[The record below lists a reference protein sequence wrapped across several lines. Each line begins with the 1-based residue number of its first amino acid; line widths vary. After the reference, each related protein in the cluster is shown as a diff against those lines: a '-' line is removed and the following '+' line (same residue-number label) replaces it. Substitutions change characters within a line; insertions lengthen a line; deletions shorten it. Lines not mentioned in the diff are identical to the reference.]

1 MQILRSLPA
10 LALVPLMI
18 VWFGIGEEPKIALIT
33 LGVTFPIYINT
44 FAAIRS
50 VDERLVE
57 SAATFGLGRWG
68 LVRQVIL
75 PGSLPGF
82 FTGLRFAFAISWLVL
97 VVGEQVNATSGIG
110 YLTMTAREFLRTD
123 ILVVGLIVYGALG
136 FLSDVLVRLL
146 ERSALRWRPSFS
158 GT

>member
-1 MQILRSLPA
+1 LRPSA
-10 LALVPLMI
+10 S
-18 VWFGIGEEPKIALIT
+18 

-57 SAATFGLGRWG
+57 SASTFGLGRWG

-75 PGSLPGF
+75 PGALPGF

-136 FLSDVLVRLL
+136 FLSDLLVRLL
-146 ERSALRWRPSFS
+146 ERSALRWRPNFS